1 MRRKLKNNEIRKIF
15 KTGNSYAITLPLE
28 IMQEFKWREKQ
39 KVVVKKRGKTLV
51 ISDWE

>member
-39 KVVVKKRGKTLV
+39 KVVVKKRGNTLV